1 MSCKLSILIPT
12 LENRK
17 SVYIN
22 LRKEFHNQIAEC
34 EAFDSVEVLSIC
46 DSGEMRIGEKRNELL
61 SLIRGEYFCFFDDDD
76 EPSKDYIKKIL
87 EAIKTNPD
95 CCSLMGVYTIND
107 EYDGIFEHSLKY
119 KEWRT
124 TVGDYPKYERPPN
137 HLNVIKTELGIKYK
151 FIPVN
156 HGEDC
161 DWSMR
166 IAKDEVLK
174 TESVIEGV
182 IYHYK
187 HISNK

>member
-1 MSCKLSILIPT
+1 MACKLSILIPT
-12 LENRK
+12 LESRK
-17 SVYIN
+17 SVYTD

-34 EAFDSVEVLSIC
+34 EAFDSVEVLSVS
-46 DSGEMRIGEKRNELL
+46 DNGEMRIGEKRNCLL
-61 SLIRGEYFCFFDDDD
+61 NLIRGEYFCFFDDDD

-95 CCSLMGVYTIND
+95 CCSLYGVYTVNG
-107 EYDGIFEHSLKY
+107 ENPELFEHSLRY
-119 KEWRT
+119 KEWKT
-124 TVGDYPKYERPPN
+124 NVTECPKYERPPN
-137 HLNVIKTELGIKYK
+137 HLNVIKTEIGINYK

-187 HISNK
+187 HITNK